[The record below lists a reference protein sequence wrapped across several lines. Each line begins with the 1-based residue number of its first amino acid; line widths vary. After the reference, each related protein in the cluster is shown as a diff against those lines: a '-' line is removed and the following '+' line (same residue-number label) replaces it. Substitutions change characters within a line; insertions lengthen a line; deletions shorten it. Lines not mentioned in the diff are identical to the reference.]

1 MFGILT
7 SLTKAVVAVALTPV
21 AVAVDI
27 VTLPFD
33 QQDSGDAFSRTEAM
47 LESVGDNI
55 SDALEQMMSKELI
68 ESLRAGIVFYYK
80 TSRINFI
87 ETERIMK
94 EAASKIENLERE
106 KEDMK
111 IPLFQK

>member
-33 QQDSGDAFSRTEAM
+33 
-47 LESVGDNI
+47 
-55 SDALEQMMSKELI
+55 
-68 ESLRAGIVFYYK
+68 
-80 TSRINFI
+80 
-87 ETERIMK
+87 
-94 EAASKIENLERE
+94 
-106 KEDMK
+106 
-111 IPLFQK
+111 